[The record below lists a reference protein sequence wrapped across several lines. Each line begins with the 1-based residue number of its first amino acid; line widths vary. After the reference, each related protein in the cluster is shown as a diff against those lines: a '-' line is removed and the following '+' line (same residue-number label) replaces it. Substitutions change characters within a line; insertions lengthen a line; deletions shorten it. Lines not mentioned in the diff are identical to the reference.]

1 MVNMTE
7 NSRSVVDEATFSVR
21 RTIRIAA
28 PIEKVWRAI
37 AEPEHISR
45 WFGRTELDGTGVGAA
60 GTMTFADYGAIP
72 LRVEA
77 FDEPHRITYCWGNDD
92 AQAERPRVLDAAT
105 STVFTFTLAAIDGGT
120 QLTVVESGFE
130 RTSAPL
136 ANLESHRAGWDEEL
150 DKMVALVEAEARIDT
165 AEAHA

>member
-7 NSRSVVDEATFSVR
+7 NAGSVVDEETFSVR

-28 PIEKVWRAI
+28 SVDKVWRAV

-45 WFGRTELDGTGVGAA
+45 WFGRTVLEGAGVGAT
-60 GTMTFADYGAIP
+60 GTMTFPDYGAIP

-77 FDEPHRITYCWGNDD
+77 SDEPHVISYRWNNDD
-92 AQAERPRVLDAAT
+92 ALGGLPDAVDENT
-105 STVFTFTLAAIDGGT
+105 STVFTFTLDEVDGGT
-120 QLTVVESGFE
+120 QLTVVETGFD

-136 ANLESHRAGWDEEL
+136 ENLESHRTGWDEEL
-150 DKMVALVEAEARIDT
+150 DKMVALVESETVGREA
-165 AEAHA
+165 